1 MEIEILIRKP
11 FVSAWL
17 NSAEG
22 IIRKSGSGKSNS
34 KFVAWIEEY
43 ENSFTS
49 LKHWNRWSTNVFQWN

>member
-1 MEIEILIRKP
+1 MAEL
-11 FVSAWL
+11 
-17 NSAEG
+17 SAEG